1 MVELSCGFE
10 PAAHCR
16 RWEMRNHW
24 LLTLSRTLVREVAIC
39 SESTWWCVCVCVC
52 VCVWVGVWE
61 WGRREGRQGEDRG
74 EYNTEGWKRD
84 CETENERVT

>member
-39 SESTWWCVCVCVC
+39 SESTWWCVCGGGGG
-52 VCVWVGVWE
+52 WVWE
-61 WGRREGRQGEDRG
+61 WGGRRGGRQGEDRG